1 MRAFKLQNKRSH
13 SLGQSTLEFALLTPL
28 LLGLVLS
35 VIEIGRF
42 WGAKHGI
49 ANAAREGA
57 RLMLL
62 PYGPGTKFSS
72 QDEVNQAA
80 IVATKRFLNTAGLAY
95 EQPLVEITPIWYDVA
110 ANSTQS
116 NFGSRNLTRGDQAG
130 VLIAYQFETPLKL
143 LLVGGDGAMLIKQ
156 QVLLDHE

>member
-1 MRAFKLQNKRSH
+1 MS
-13 SLGQSTLEFALLTPL
+13 GQSVLEFALLTPL

-42 WGAKHGI
+42 WGAKHGV

-62 PYGPGTKFSS
+62 PYGPGTKFAS

-80 IVATKRFLNTAGLAY
+80 IRMTKQFLNVAGLAY
-95 EQPLVEITPIWYDVA
+95 EEPLVEITPVWYDPTA
-110 ANSTQS
+110 RRTLTS
-116 NFGSRNLTRGDQAG
+116 FGSHELMRGDQAG

-143 LLVGGDGAMLIKQ
+143 LLVGGDGIMTIKQ

>member
-1 MRAFKLQNKRSH
+1 MS
-13 SLGQSTLEFALLTPL
+13 GQSVLEFALLAPL
-28 LLGLVLS
+28 LLSLMLS

-42 WGAKHGI
+42 WGAKHGV

-62 PYGPGTKFSS
+62 PSGPGTKYAQ
-72 QDEVNQAA
+72 QDDVNQAA
-80 IVATKRFLNTAGLAY
+80 IKATKQFLNMTGLAH
-95 EQPLVEITPIWYDVA
+95 EAPQVEITPIWYDA
-110 ANSTQS
+110 AARRTQTS
-116 NFGSRNLTRGDQAG
+116 FGSRELTRGDQAG

-143 LLVGGDGAMLIKQ
+143 LLVGGDGIMTIKQ